1 MVFLVERKADNPPRD
16 SFAEYLAGD
25 VYEASI
31 NIVTS
36 LTSAPATRWEIDHSI
51 GRVDRLRSRALLG
64 LPTGLDVNDVD
75 QAVQRY
81 LSAYAEFL
89 GSIIKP
95 LLAIRSDAHS
105 LCLELDAQEAAER
118 RVRKEESNAILARMK
133 GDEQLRLQAYD
144 IVVDEGDAEEM
155 RMQKRREARQRE
167 FVDQL
172 SLIVPGAPPLLPD
185 MVRRGSDCLRNWVD
199 AERGEIQAEC
209 LRLMEL

>member
-75 QAVQRY
+75 QAV
-81 LSAYAEFL
+81 
-89 GSIIKP
+89 
-95 LLAIRSDAHS
+95 
-105 LCLELDAQEAAER
+105 
-118 RVRKEESNAILARMK
+118 
-133 GDEQLRLQAYD
+133 
-144 IVVDEGDAEEM
+144 
-155 RMQKRREARQRE
+155 
-167 FVDQL
+167 
-172 SLIVPGAPPLLPD
+172 
-185 MVRRGSDCLRNWVD
+185 
-199 AERGEIQAEC
+199 
-209 LRLMEL
+209 